1 MPLYHN
7 STMPTQTF
15 NHEQTGIL
23 SCPPEIHWMVLW
35 CCPDLKTLLAASH
48 STRALYYALKSYPF
62 PIIESLVHQAVG
74 EAALPDCIRAMRAK
88 TMAHGGPRS
97 ERMETM
103 VQELFEN
110 DGVVRT
116 DFWSIPRGLAAISLR
131 EIFVQLAAE
140 IGSEYATNWTSV
152 YPMISHNPPVP
163 PSEAELGRIVSALY
177 RFETFCTIF
186 ARVLRLGQPDLDA
199 AYKLFFSRFAPWEIE
214 QIVSVFESVGSLV
227 IPAFNDVALHDIEFG
242 FKHVY
247 SADSAHCAHLQR
259 VLGHGLRL
267 AYQLWKAQTY
277 NQRYSLLK
285 DLCADGRCF
294 WDYPLSDFN
303 ESIRDEI
310 NSGITYPPL
319 PDDDPE
325 CGAKH
330 MWQWANQPRPNV
342 RIAGLLKNQNVRRI
356 GYVFWSRSRVDSSH
370 VTDTP

>member
-1 MPLYHN
+1 M
-7 STMPTQTF
+7 
-15 NHEQTGIL
+15 IL
-23 SCPPEIHWMVLW
+23 WS
-35 CCPDLKTLLAASH
+35 CPDLKTLLAAAH
-48 STRALYYALKSYPF
+48 STSALYYAFKSFPF

-74 EAALPDCIRAMRAK
+74 EAALPDCIRAMRAM
-88 TMAHGGPRS
+88 TMVHGGPRS
-97 ERMETM
+97 ERMEAM

-116 DFWSIPRGLAAISLR
+116 DFWSIRRGLAAISLH
-131 EIFVQLAAE
+131 EILAQLAAE
-140 IGSEYATNWTSV
+140 IGSEYTTNWTSV
-152 YPMISHNPPVP
+152 YPMICHNPPVP
-163 PSEAELGRIVSALY
+163 PSEAELGRIVAALY
-177 RFETFCTIF
+177 RFETFCTLF
-186 ARVLRLGQPDLDA
+186 ARVLRLGQADLEK
-199 AYKLFFSRFAPWEIE
+199 AYTLFFSRFTPWEIE

-247 SADSAHCAHLQR
+247 SAHSAHCPHLQR

-277 NQRYSLLK
+277 NERYNLLE

-303 ESIRDEI
+303 DSIRDGI
-310 NSGITYPPL
+310 NSGIIYPPL

-325 CGAKH
+325 CGAKC
-330 MWQWANQPRPNV
+330 MWQWSNQPRPNV
-342 RIAGLLKNQNVRRI
+342 RIAGLLSNENIRTI
-356 GYVFWSRSRVDSSH
+356 GYVFWSRSRVDSSN